1 MGFKLPELVVRIEEE
16 EDNSELVA
24 EVIKEV
30 LDTFEKKAKERL
42 YGK

>member
-1 MGFKLPELVVRIEEE
+1 MGFKLPELVIRIEEE

-24 EVIKEV
+24 EVVKET